1 MKVGRRSKLAAKVV
15 VSLGLLGWLV
25 AEVGTHGIVRSLSAA
40 DLTLVAAAFLLMLAD
55 GVLRAWNWRLLLGAR
70 GASPPF
76 LEVLYSFYVGG
87 FFGSFLPSSLGPD
100 AARTVALSRRSGLRV
115 ASAASSVVMLNLVG
129 LWALG
134 FVLVCGV
141 TALLVEGALPDAF
154 LWLAAACAGGVAL
167 LPALLATRAP
177 LPDVSPSSK
186 LGKRV
191 AEFARTLADY
201 REAGWSLWPVFAIA
215 LVNQAAAVLVIF
227 TVFTAGGIDV
237 PIIYFLAI
245 VPVVHVSRLVPATI
259 AGFGAEQGV
268 VVGLF
273 HLADVEAAAAL
284 AMSVLASG
292 LNLVQQSLVGLL
304 YVGLSARTLG
314 RSLRGTEP
322 PSPWDGEPSAGDG
335 DRDEPAEVAEHAR
348 GSEA

>member
-1 MKVGRRSKLAAKVV
+1 MKLGRRSKLAAKVV

-25 AEVGTHGIVRSLSAA
+25 AEVGTQEIVRALSAA
-40 DLTLVAAAFLLMLAD
+40 DLTLVGAAFLLILAD
-55 GVLRAWNWRLLLGAR
+55 GVLRGWNWRLVLGAR

-76 LEVLYSFYVGG
+76 REVLYSFYIGG
-87 FFGSFLPSSLGPD
+87 FFGSFIPSSLGPD
-100 AARTVALSRRSGLRV
+100 AARTVALSRRSDLGV
-115 ASAASSVVMLNLVG
+115 APAASSVVMLNLVG

-141 TALLVEGALPDAF
+141 VALLAERALPGAF
-154 LWLAAACAGGVAL
+154 VWLAAACAGGVAL

-177 LPDVSPSSK
+177 LPDVRPSSK

-227 TVFTAGGIDV
+227 TVFRSGGIDV
-237 PIIYFLAI
+237 PVSYFLAI
-245 VPVVHVSRLVPATI
+245 VPVVHVSRLVPVSI

-273 HLADVEAAAAL
+273 HLADVDAAAAL
-284 AMSVLASG
+284 AMSVLVSG
-292 LNLVQQSLVGLL
+292 LNLVEQMLVGFL
-304 YVGLSARTLG
+304 YLGMSARSLG
-314 RSLRGTEP
+314 RSLRGAEAP
-322 PSPWDGEPSAGDG
+322 GSWENEAGGGEA
-335 DRDEPAEVAEHAR
+335 RDEPAEVAEHAR
-348 GSEA
+348 GTEA